1 MKHASTR
8 ALFAYWNEKRGNRPA
23 PEREDIDPTAIRHAL
38 GDTFMLAADFV
49 NEQRFRLAGTRICAL
64 FCRELK
70 GETFAGLWSQSSR
83 AQITELLSAMTS
95 ETVGAV
101 AGLTG
106 RGDNG
111 AQVDL
116 ELLILPLAHRG
127 LGRIRALG
135 ALSPVEIPYWIGTS
149 PVIELEL
156 GVLRHIGQDVESI
169 VAPRF
174 GLVPESSRLRH
185 GFIVY
190 KGGRGEVPPRSGR
203 TG

>member
-70 GETFAGLWSQSSR
+70 GETFTGLWSQSSH
-83 AQITELLSAMTS
+83 AQIGEMLSAMTG
-95 ETVGAV
+95 ETIGAV
-101 AGLTG
+101 AGVTG
-106 RGDNG
+106 RTENG

-116 ELLILPLAHRG
+116 ELIILPLAHRG
-127 LGRIRALG
+127 LGRIRAIG
-135 ALSPVEIPYWIGTS
+135 ALSPVEIPYWIGAS
-149 PVIELEL
+149 PVVELEL

-169 VAPRF
+169 VAPSF
-174 GLVPESSRLRH
+174 GSAPEGSRLRH

-190 KGGRGEVPPRSGR
+190 RGGRGEVAALAND
-203 TG
+203 